1 MTKLRFTFSFIIVLF
16 LLVLGI
22 VFTGNSISLYVDT
35 PSLILG
41 ILVPYIVISFVFTP
55 AEQVQFNKEIFTP
68 AGSGDKK
75 VLGNA
80 LIYFKSYKNMLLSSA
95 VIVTIIGFIGIMA
108 HLEDR
113 TALGPNLAVMMIVPL
128 YIAIFL
134 LIVIEPMRTA
144 AEKNLQG

>member
-1 MTKLRFTFSFIIVLF
+1 
-16 LLVLGI
+16 
-22 VFTGNSISLYVDT
+22 
-35 PSLILG
+35 
-41 ILVPYIVISFVFTP
+41 
-55 AEQVQFNKEIFTP
+55 
-68 AGSGDKK
+68 
-75 VLGNA
+75 
-80 LIYFKSYKNMLLSSA
+80 MLLSSA